1 MKDPLAALRA
11 LSRTERRKALILFS
25 WFFLTISTLW
35 LLKPIRQASLLAH
48 LGAAELPYVRFG
60 SVVVVAIVVAIY
72 SRFVDRLTRLQLAR
86 GAGVVFALCLVTFWV
101 ALRVGGEELGAQ
113 RWFVWAVFILVD
125 IYSTVMVSIFWTYT
139 NDVMSRVEADKL
151 YGPIGLG
158 GVLGGIAGGATV
170 DLLVGA
176 IGQVNMLLVCTALVV
191 ASAVLVQVSEAYLH
205 PAARPTTDSRAPR
218 RGSAV
223 EGARLVRRSPYL
235 LLIVGVVM
243 AYEFAAA
250 TTDFVV
256 SVVVSRDYPVQS
268 DMARMFGRIGWIVS
282 AVALFSQIV
291 IVPLVLPRK
300 RIALLLPPLAMGIA
314 TMAFAVSPI
323 LVMAVILTAS
333 DRGFNYSVHQATKET
348 LYVPLSDLEKYKAKA
363 FIDMLVDR
371 FGKALS
377 SVALAVMIAAAG
389 VSIPISLAIALTAI
403 VVWLACAR
411 LLGTRYVRT
420 IRPQSDELRAVRNW
434 NIVCTTFAHAL
445 HRFRSR
451 DRVRMSGRGG

>member
-1 MKDPLAALRA
+1 MKDPLTALRA
-11 LSRTERRKALILFS
+11 LSRTERSKAMILFS

-60 SVVVVAIVVAIY
+60 SVIAVAIVVAIY

-86 GAGVVFALCLVTFWV
+86 GAGIVFALCLIAFWI
-101 ALRVGGEELGAQ
+101 ALRVGGETLGAQ

-139 NDVMSRVEADKL
+139 NDVMSRTEADKL

-176 IGQVNMLLVCTALVV
+176 IGQVNMLLICAALVL
-191 ASAVLVQVSEAYLH
+191 ASTAVVQASEAYLH
-205 PAARPTTDSRAPR
+205 PAPRPTTDSRGPR
-218 RGSAV
+218 TWSAV
-223 EGARLVRRSPYL
+223 EGARLVRHSPYL

-256 SVVVSRDYPVQS
+256 SVVVSSEYPAQS

-282 AVALFSQIV
+282 SVALFSQIV

-323 LVMAVILTAS
+323 LLMAVILTAS

-348 LYVPLSDLEKYKAKA
+348 LYVPLTDSEKYKAKA
-363 FIDMLVDR
+363 FIDMFVDR

-377 SVALAVMIAAAG
+377 SVALAVMIATAG
-389 VSIPISLAIALTAI
+389 VSIPISLAIALAAI
-403 VVWLACAR
+403 VAWLVCAK
-411 LLGTRYVRT
+411 LLGARYVRT
-420 IRPQSDELRAVRNW
+420 ISSHSEDRTHASDIIGAPYLPS
-434 NIVCTTFAHAL
+434 TTN
-445 HRFRSR
+445 
-451 DRVRMSGRGG
+451 

>member
-1 MKDPLAALRA
+1 MKDPLRALRA

-25 WFFLTISTLW
+25 WFFLTIATLW

-48 LGAAELPYVRFG
+48 LGAAELPYARFG
-60 SVVVVAIVVAIY
+60 SVIVVAIVVVIY

-86 GAGVVFALCLVTFWV
+86 GAGIVFAVCLLAFWI
-101 ALRVGGEELGAQ
+101 ALRVGGEALGGQ

-139 NDVMSRVEADKL
+139 NDVMSRAEADKL

-176 IGQVNMLLVCTALVV
+176 IGQINMLLICTVLVLASTALVQ
-191 ASAVLVQVSEAYLH
+191 ASEAYLH
-205 PAARPTTDSRAPR
+205 PAARPPADARTPR
-218 RGSAV
+218 KWSAV
-223 EGARLVRRSPYL
+223 EGARLVRHSPYL

-256 SVVVSRDYPVQS
+256 SVVVSHEYPAQA

-282 AVALFSQIV
+282 AVALFSQLV
-291 IVPLVLPRK
+291 IVPIVLPRK

-323 LVMAVILTAS
+323 LLMAVILTAS

-363 FIDMLVDR
+363 FIDMFVDR

-377 SVALAVMIAAAG
+377 SVALALMIAAAG

-403 VVWLACAR
+403 VVWLACAK

-420 IRPQSDELRAVRNW
+420 ISSHDEEPPHASDIIGAPYLPSTPN
-434 NIVCTTFAHAL
+434 
-445 HRFRSR
+445 
-451 DRVRMSGRGG
+451 